1 VSDLDID
8 IGLLPGLRLEF
19 LPDHL
24 SLGSLG
30 AETHP
35 TFELVI
41 GAHIDIEIDDIQ
53 LQNDLLGSPV
63 RLWFSLYLSLQ
74 DRPSFRKFS

>member
-24 SLGSLG
+24 SLGSLR
-30 AETHP
+30 AEATP
-35 TFELVI
+35 AFELVI
-41 GAHIDIEIDDIQ
+41 GAHSDVI
-53 LQNDLLGSPV
+53 L
-63 RLWFSLYLSLQ
+63 R
-74 DRPSFRKFS
+74 